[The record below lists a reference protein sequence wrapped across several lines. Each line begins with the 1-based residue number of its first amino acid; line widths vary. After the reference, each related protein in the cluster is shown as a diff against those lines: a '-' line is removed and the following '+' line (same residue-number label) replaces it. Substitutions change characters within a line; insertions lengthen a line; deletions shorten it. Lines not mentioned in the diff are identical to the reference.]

1 MMDFAKNVIRRRAME
16 RFMKRHQ
23 NRVIGTIAGFDR
35 VLFGGT
41 LRSISYVE
49 GLEIFLTI
57 QRVLFKNFGE
67 FVEKLSSRIKAHAES
82 YAMKHERPYR
92 YIESSKLSKEEIAR
106 EIMDRDQIT
115 RGLVCVLTCIEPCQT
130 FSIRRDRPT
139 KKLAL
144 ERKQRKCLHIYF
156 YYVDRDFGLMHVR
169 LQTWL
174 PFTIQICLNGREW
187 LARQMDHAGIRYTKR
202 DNCFTYIEDTAAAQR
217 MMDSL
222 SERKWEGFL
231 NSFARRLNPI
241 IKPEEGFSLRG
252 YYWSIRQGEY
262 ATDVMFKDEQSLAQL
277 YPALTRHAIERFSS
291 RDVLRF
297 LGRRDCDG
305 FKREVTTKLQK
316 RIEGVRIKHLVDEN
330 SIKMYDKQGS
340 VLRIETTIN
349 NARRFKVRRPTQRNG
364 KTTMALFPLRKGIAD
379 LKRRVAV
386 SRSANGRYLEALA
399 VVGETIPSHRLLDP
413 VSQRLVKDGRR
424 YRALH
429 PISPADSR
437 VFELLMKG
445 ENLIQGIRNRDLR
458 TELFQAAELDPPTRR
473 KASARVSR
481 LLRLLRA
488 HGLIYKVSKTNYHR
502 ITKKGHE
509 VMATATTF
517 RHSDVALLAAG

>member
-1 MMDFAKNVIRRRAME
+1 VIRRRAME

-23 NRVIGTIAGFDR
+23 DRIIGTITGFDR

-57 QRVLFKNFGE
+57 QRVLFKDFGQ
-67 FVEKLSSRIKAHAES
+67 FVEKLSSRIKAHSES
-82 YAMKHERPYR
+82 YAMNHKRPYR

-174 PFTIQICLNGREW
+174 PFTIQVCINGREW
-187 LARQMDHAGIRYTKR
+187 LARQMDRAGISYTKR
-202 DNCFTYIEDTAAAQR
+202 DNTFTYIEDVAAAQR
-217 MMDSL
+217 LMDQL
-222 SERKWEGFL
+222 TERKWEGFL

-241 IKPEEGFSLRG
+241 IKPEEGFNLRG

-316 RIEGVRIKHLVDEN
+316 RVEGVRIKHWVDEN

-379 LKRRVAV
+379 LKRRVEV

-399 VVGETIPSHRLLDP
+399 VVGETTPSHRLLDP
-413 VSQRLVKDGRR
+413 VSQRLVKDGRS

-429 PISPADSR
+429 PISQADSR
-437 VFELLMKG
+437 VFELLLKG

-458 TELFQAAELDPPTRR
+458 TELFPAAELDPATRR
-473 KASARVSR
+473 KASARISR
-481 LLRLLRA
+481 LIRLLRA

-517 RHSDVALLAAG
+517 RDSDVALLAAE